1 MGDPEV
7 RDKWFSHPI
16 RREMAEIVGFDP
28 AQVDAAPSEGIEFTE
43 EDLELLRAVTSGTA
57 PARGGDGPSP
67 VDDLLAKLGVANEH
81 EAIEYAIKAG
91 VAWQ

>member
-1 MGDPEV
+1 
-7 RDKWFSHPI
+7 
-16 RREMAEIVGFDP
+16 
-28 AQVDAAPSEGIEFTE
+28 
-43 EDLELLRAVTSGTA
+43 VTSGTA
-57 PARGGDGPSP
+57 AARGGDGPSP